1 MADIHFKY
9 QFRLILVGE
18 STVGKSSLLRQFTEN
33 RFLEYNDPT
42 VGVDFHARVVEVD
55 GHPIK
60 LQLWDTA
67 GQERFRSITRSYYRN
82 AAGGL
87 LVYDITNRDSFLKI
101 RDWLEEARQCA
112 EPHRI
117 EFVLVGH
124 KTDQVSNRVVST
136 SEGAEFARHHEL
148 GFMETSAKSP
158 SNVEEAFLMVA
169 LRLYELVQEG
179 QLRAED
185 GWDGVKAGAESD
197 FTRSHAL
204 HAASP
209 QRSRPNSSSDDSKCC

>member
-101 RDWLEEARQCA
+101 RDWLEEAKQCA

-124 KTDQVSNRVVST
+124 KTDQVSGRVVST
-136 SEGAEFARHHEL
+136 AEGAEFARHHEL
-148 GFMETSAKSP
+148 GFIETSAKSP
-158 SNVEEAFLMVA
+158 SNVEEAFQMVA
-169 LRLYELVQEG
+169 MRLYELVRSG
-179 QLRAED
+179 QLHAED
-185 GWDGVKAGAESD
+185 GWDGIKAGSD
-197 FTRSHAL
+197 PDSIRGHSL
-204 HAASP
+204 QSISP
-209 QRSRPNSSSDDSKCC
+209 QPSRLNNTEDSKCC